1 MIKADYIVGLV
12 DGEGSFCV
20 QVATK
25 QFSPK
30 RRARV
35 ELRFFLKLIE
45 RDLIVLKELK
55 EFFGCGSI
63 YFQRDK
69 RLNHQNCYR
78 FEVFNRTE
86 LRDVIIPFFEANPL
100 RTVSKQRDFEIFRNI
115 LQKVWEDRHF
125 TETGLVEIR
134 ALQMQMH

>member
-1 MIKADYIVGLV
+1 MIKADYVVGLV

-25 QFSPK
+25 QSSPK

-45 RDLIVLKELK
+45 RDLVVLEDLK
-55 EFFGCGSI
+55 EFFQCGSI
-63 YFQRDK
+63 YFQQDR
-69 RLNHQNCYR
+69 RPNHQNCYR

-86 LRDVIIPFFEANPL
+86 LREIIIPFFETHPL
-100 RTVSKQRDFEIFRNI
+100 RTVSKQKDFKIFKDI
-115 LQKVWEDRHF
+115 FSKIQEGQHL
-125 TETGLVEIR
+125 TETGLAGIR
-134 ALQMQMH
+134 ALQIQMH